1 MQAILGE
8 VSTNWYIANT
18 VLLVFVLT
26 VHIVGQFAKK
36 RKIPEIVET
45 PMILHDEEKHEAL
58 YKMRSRMIFTI
69 FIPML
74 ALNTLFWVTD
84 KSGIYAFI
92 VTVLIALSVIAYFIA
107 LVIYTDLLE
116 RNWEKTLKQKGITP
130 PRHEFSFSD
139 VRRRSIA
146 RAFAVILALLVIGY
160 IFFHIVH
167 PHS

>member
-8 VSTNWYIANT
+8 ANTNWYIANT
-18 VLLVFVLT
+18 VLLVFVLAL
-26 VHIVGQFAKK
+26 HLVGQFAKK

-45 PMILHDEEKHEAL
+45 PMILYDEEKHEAL

-69 FIPML
+69 FIPLL
-74 ALNTLFWVTD
+74 ALNTLFWATD
-84 KSGIYAFI
+84 KTGIYAFV

-107 LVIYTDLLE
+107 LVIYTDVME
-116 RNWEKTLKQKGITP
+116 RNWEKTLKQKGIAP

-146 RAFAVILALLVIGY
+146 RAFAVILALLAIGY
-160 IFFHIVH
+160 IFLHIVH
-167 PHS
+167 SHS